1 MCSLRERKM
10 DRYQKVEKPRTE
22 AAISENELRITAQG
36 RLRNYISYAISLLQ
50 DKGANEIIL
59 KATGRAINKTV
70 MIAELLKRRIV
81 GLHQNTSTGSIDITD
96 TWEPLEEGLLP
107 LETTRHVSVI
117 TIILSKKELD
127 SSSPGYQSPIPVD
140 QVKPLTEYYDGEA
153 APGMRGRVRHDQG
166 QGKNGG
172 TGNGLAEYSNGH
184 WDGGRGY
191 GGRGRGYARGRS
203 SRGRG
208 RWYGGGNMQHESGYN
223 NGYSGSG
230 AFPPQGRGRGR
241 GRGSG
246 HGHGLGFRSDGPV
259 QVQATA

>member
-1 MCSLRERKM
+1 MF
-10 DRYQKVEKPRTE
+10 EK
-22 AAISENELRITAQG
+22 
-36 RLRNYISYAISLLQ
+36 
-50 DKGANEIIL
+50 D
-59 KATGRAINKTV
+59 
-70 MIAELLKRRIV
+70 
-81 GLHQNTSTGSIDITD
+81 
-96 TWEPLEEGLLP
+96 GLLT
-107 LETTRHVSVI
+107 LYRLGSVYCDGIETIFLLSILCVFASHLHVFTYDGTACRI
-117 TIILSKKELD
+117 MT
-127 SSSPGYQSPIPVD
+127 YQSPIPVD

-172 TGNGLAEYSNGH
+172 TGNGVAEYSNGH